1 MRAVALRCRLLS
13 PSVRA
18 RPAGGRRDGLGQ
30 GLRDLGS
37 RPRFQNTSCEAP
49 SSRTHV
55 VEVLDQRCRGAGSRS
70 SGGQQHLGA

>member
-1 MRAVALRCRLLS
+1 MRAVASRRRLLS

-30 GLRDLGS
+30 GLRDLG
-37 RPRFQNTSCEAP
+37 RARGFRIRRA
-49 SSRTHV
+49 RRRRHRLV
-55 VEVLDQRCRGAGSRS
+55 VKVLDRWFRGAGSRS